1 MEHSWLG
8 RDGNKLMRPPDPI
21 IISIGR
27 TIMNLGKYIVYK
39 ISLLL
44 IQGDDY
50 LSDKMPIWFSNTRY
64 YREKRIVDNAL
75 KSVYRVKV
83 SEQNIRDWKGTDHTP
98 LDLGFDPN
106 DLGFIDRDRDRRRFS
121 NKPQR
126 FSDGEVE
133 GDNFPD
139 VVMNGNW
146 KQVHR

>member
-1 MEHSWLG
+1 MGKVE
-8 RDGNKLMRPPDPI
+8 DKMRPPDPVI
-21 IISIGR
+21 ILIGR

-44 IQGDDY
+44 QKGDDY
-50 LSDKMPIWFSNTRY
+50 LSDRMPIWFSNTRY

-75 KSVYRVKV
+75 KSVYKVKV

-98 LDLGFDPN
+98 LDLGYKQKEEERAI
-106 DLGFIDRDRDRRRFS
+106 G
-121 NKPQR
+121 
-126 FSDGEVE
+126 E